1 MHLCAMFLF
10 GYALDFGL
18 TKCCAFF
25 FHADRNAFFF
35 NTSCAVTIARS
46 FPVPFMLIVAR
57 AHTVAAPF
65 LIRSFVNS
73 PDMSPRS
80 CLLVE
85 YLNQILTR

>member
-18 TKCCAFF
+18 TECCAFF

-46 FPVPFMLIVAR
+46 FPVPFMLV
-57 AHTVAAPF
+57 VG
-65 LIRSFVNS
+65 
-73 PDMSPRS
+73 
-80 CLLVE
+80 
-85 YLNQILTR
+85 